1 MKKLRRWHKIML
13 LVLSITILLASGL
26 FGWIYY
32 RKQSL
37 KDVTVKQTNIPTIF
51 VPGYGGNRT
60 SFDGMLDRLDE
71 FDLAKRAYIP
81 YIEENGTIEMDKAA
95 GFTEHNPTIQLLFQ
109 ANQNPPLEVKQMYA
123 FMQLL
128 KQKYEIKEVNMVGHS
143 TGATMTY
150 DYLIKYSNDDSVPKV
165 NKFVSI
171 AGDFPIKPSSHMLT
185 TGKKLSKDLEVLNI
199 GGNMWD
205 TNGDGMVKMSEVLSL
220 KKLVTGHVKSYELVV
235 INGGFLNA
243 FHLSLHENPDV
254 DKRTIEFLYK

>member
-1 MKKLRRWHKIML
+1 MKKMKRYQKNLL
-13 LVLSITILLASGL
+13 LVFFIIILIAGGL
-26 FGWIYY
+26 FGWFYY

-51 VPGYGGNRT
+51 IPGYGGNRT

-81 YIEENGTIEMDKAA
+81 YIEENGKIEMDKVA
-95 GFTEHNPTIQLLFQ
+95 GFTEHNPTVQLLFQ

-128 KQKYEIKEVNMVGHS
+128 KQKYGIEEVNMVGHS

-150 DYLIKYSNDDSVPKV
+150 DYLVKYPNDDSVPKV

-171 AGDFPIKPSSHMLT
+171 AGDFPIKPSSHMLAS
-185 TGKKLSKDLEVLNI
+185 GKKLPKNLEVLNI

-205 TNGDGMVKMSEVLSL
+205 TDSDGMVKMSEVLTL
-220 KKLVTGHVKSYELVV
+220 KKLVTGHVKSYKLVV
-235 INGGFLNA
+235 IDGGVLDA
-243 FHLSLHENPDV
+243 FHLSLHENPEV
-254 DKRTIEFLYK
+254 DKLTIEFLYK